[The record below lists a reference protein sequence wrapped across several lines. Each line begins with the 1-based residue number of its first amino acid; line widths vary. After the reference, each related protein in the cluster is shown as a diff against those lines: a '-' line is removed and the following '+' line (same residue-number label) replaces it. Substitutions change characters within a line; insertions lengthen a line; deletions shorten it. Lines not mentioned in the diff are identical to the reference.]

1 MTIKEKEARERVYR
15 VENELGEIK
24 DAYRMALQQLE
35 SRSRE
40 NEHLVTLLEDLEG
53 KIALYE

>member
-1 MTIKEKEARERVYR
+1 VTIKEKEARERVYR